1 MARSKPPRWL
11 TPGGSSLPLLRQIPG
26 TRRYYTLRQPG
37 RTVSTYGRR
46 QYIAQLTPEQRE
58 RIQREGARYGRINA
72 QGRRELE
79 HMFET
84 AWIVRGMTPRRTRA
98 LFRAEFNESYQE
110 LRVLR
115 YLESVPLRTRSR
127 IANEIGYTLPYGRSF
142 TDETLADRSATLL
155 ENLGALRHSNPWHPG
170 TSPKAFLDTGVVSF
184 LHNVYIE

>member
-1 MARSKPPRWL
+1 M
-11 TPGGSSLPLLRQIPG
+11 LRQIPG

-98 LFRAEFNESYQE
+98 LFRAEFNEAYQE

-115 YLESVPLRTRSR
+115 YIESVPYRTRVR
-127 IANEIGYTLPYGRSF
+127 VANEIGYKMPYGRAF
-142 TDETLADRSATLL
+142 TDETLTDRTATLL
-155 ENLGALRHSNPWHPG
+155 NALGALRGGNPWHPG
-170 TSPKAFLDTGVVSF
+170 TSPKAFLDSGVVSF
-184 LHNVYIE
+184 LHNVRIE